1 MTSITVVAIMMR
13 FKISLSLIMLLG
25 TTVAVRAG
33 DDKSPLTGLDI
44 INKHIAAAG
53 GKEALMK
60 IKSRVAIGSARKEDE
75 AAVPMA
81 IMSEAPNRVSAIYQ
95 FVDFNWQMTYDGE
108 KPVFRPMLTR
118 ANAPIMQKY
127 QEMLSTG
134 TFFNGI
140 SLYNALL
147 AGESN
152 GVKFEAKGTK
162 KIQGR
167 PAYLVEMKRS
177 KAAIIRLYFDTETF
191 MWVRTDYGT
200 VRLTQ
205 EMGGFTNAVES
216 KDQERSYDFFV
227 ETSDFKEVDGVKLPF
242 KLEIVATAPLLKHK
256 NIGTIVATFSE
267 YRHNV
272 PIDPKMYQ

>member
-1 MTSITVVAIMMR
+1 MMR
-13 FKISLSLIMLLG
+13 FKISLSLAMLL
-25 TTVAVRAG
+25 TTAVVVLAG
-33 DDKSPLTGLDI
+33 DDKSPLSGADI
-44 INKHIAAAG
+44 VNKHLAAVG

-60 IKSRVAIGSARKEDE
+60 IKSRIAIGSARKEDE
-75 AAVPMA
+75 ASVPMA
-81 IMSEAPNRVSAIYQ
+81 IVSEAPNRVSAIYQ
-95 FVDFNWQMTYDGE
+95 FVDFSWQMTYDGE
-108 KPVFRPMLTR
+108 KSIFRPMLTR
-118 ANAPIMQKY
+118 ANAPVMQKY
-127 QEMLSTG
+127 QEILSTG
-134 TFFNGI
+134 TFFNGV
-140 SLYNALL
+140 SVYNILL

-152 GVKFEAKGTK
+152 GVRFEAKGTK
-162 KIQGR
+162 KVQGR
-167 PAYLVEMKRS
+167 PAYLVEMKRP
-177 KAAIIRLYFDTETF
+177 KGAVIRLYFDTETF

-200 VRLTQ
+200 VRLTK

-227 ETSDFKEVDGVKLPF
+227 ETSDFKDVDGVKLPF

>member
-1 MTSITVVAIMMR
+1 
-13 FKISLSLIMLLG
+13 MLLG

>member
-1 MTSITVVAIMMR
+1 MMHLR
-13 FKISLSLIMLLG
+13 ISLSLIMLLG
-25 TTVAVRAG
+25 AAVAVLAG
-33 DDKSPLTGLDI
+33 DDKSPLNGADI

-60 IKSRVAIGSARKEDE
+60 IKSRIAIGSARKEDE

-81 IMSEAPNRVSAIYQ
+81 IVSETPNRVSAIYQ
-95 FVDFNWQMTYDGE
+95 FVDFSWQMTYDGE

-147 AGESN
+147 AGESD

-167 PAYLVEMKRS
+167 PAYLVEMKRP
-177 KAAIIRLYFDTETF
+177 KGAAIRLYFDTETF

-200 VRLTQ
+200 VRLSQ
-205 EMGGFTNAVES
+205 EMKGFTNAVES

-242 KLEIVATAPLLKHK
+242 KLEIVTTAPLLKHK